1 MAVDDGEAAMRDFMT
16 EGGWTF
22 PVMLDADSAARA
34 YGVRPIPV
42 LFVIDGEGF
51 IVKQI
56 VGKVSAKDL
65 SDLVDDLTR

>member
-1 MAVDDGEAAMRDFMT
+1 MAVEDNKTALADFMT

-42 LFVIDGEGF
+42 LFVIDGEGA
-51 IVKQI
+51 IVKKI
-56 VGKVSAKDL
+56 VGMVSADDL